1 MQNVNIS
8 SETSKHPDESWIIR
22 ELFKDCIGEEHS
34 GPRKES
40 EPSENT
46 NEPINECYIN
56 SEEEIYYK
64 KNTAVWSKGIRE
76 NRDVL
81 PAVLFTCDTPI
92 KYAFFCS
99 KNFLNL
105 SKDLT
110 TICIIDSASIRFY
123 SENGE
128 DFVTNLEFP
137 VSNVWN
143 SKIGIVLEKEA
154 SNAIVQNHA
163 ISMPRIFSLIHP
175 LHEMAPILNKSQFG
189 TISYLTETEYKV
201 IFVSDE
207 SDLVLMYDNKIGKH
221 FIAKL
226 RKATEDEINFVGC
239 CQDQNSTVNNSNHRS
254 NFSHNSMKMGGEF
267 KLKDTNVTLAL
278 ISLLFYI
285 EHSKHH

>member
-8 SETSKHPDESWIIR
+8 SETSRSQDESWIIR
-22 ELFKDCIGEEHS
+22 ELFKECTGEEHN
-34 GPRKES
+34 GPKKKQKS
-40 EPSENT
+40 SENIP
-46 NEPINECYIN
+46 ESINDCYIN

-64 KNTAVWSKGIRE
+64 KNTAVWSKGIKE
-76 NRDVL
+76 DRDVL

-99 KNFLNL
+99 QNFLDPT
-105 SKDLT
+105 KPLT
-110 TICIIDSASIRFY
+110 TICIIDSSSIRFY

-128 DFVTNLEFP
+128 DFITNLEFP

-143 SKIGIVLEKEA
+143 SQIGIVLEKEA
-154 SNAIVQNHA
+154 SNAIIQNHA

-175 LHEMAPILNKSQFG
+175 MHEMAPILNKSQFG

-226 RKATEDEINFVGC
+226 RKASEDEINFVGC
-239 CQDQNSTVNNSNHRS
+239 CQDQNSTVNQSNHRS
-254 NFSHNSMKMGGEF
+254 SYSHSSMKLGGELVLF
-267 KLKDTNVTLAL
+267 TQVGFVTILRQSDL
-278 ISLLFYI
+278 
-285 EHSKHH
+285 